1 MLNARPSYLVRL
13 VRSMSKKVGVFAVVA
28 LLSISASAIGPLNAT
43 VNAQPTLGGAS
54 GLSSGYGSTSST
66 CAIETVGWVICPIM
80 RSIALLA
87 DYGFAFIN
95 QNFLRVE
102 YDLTGGDSGVYKAWQ
117 MMLTLANI
125 IFVIAFLWVI
135 YTQISGRNSGGYSIK
150 RMLPRLIIGAILVNL
165 SYSVCVLAIDASNIG
180 GDAILQL
187 MTGVSGSIGDA
198 AMTLTSAE
206 NGFSDSRL
214 TDITTAVLSKFGT
227 VWILLA
233 PVAAVTVSIAVVCA
247 AGLVLLI
254 MRKVVISMFILISP
268 LIFVAY
274 LLPNLERIFQQ
285 WGRLFFQLLLIYP
298 VIAFLLGTGQVISA
312 TIVNVGSGGADAN
325 YSVKDDSYNGRNGGS
340 GSITTDLAASGAA
353 VLPLIGVWF
362 ILKNVSS
369 AVSTAGS
376 KFAANVNKRGSK
388 SQDEKMKAKLANRES
403 QGSKAGA
410 AAGLPSF
417 DRRPAFS
424 RLSRRRKAT
433 KAGSALPT
441 GGTAG
446 RAGASGSGLGGGL
459 PGGAGTDPESALN
472 NSLAQNPALAQFG
485 ADQSGQP
492 TVGDVA
498 GEAAKKLE
506 QTAVAKDENGN
517 GIDINVAA
525 TATDDKK
532 DKGKTAKDIFNNL
545 NKTRPVSKDQQRS
558 QGGGQGGGSGQSG
571 PSAPSTPGPV
581 TNAPIAAA
589 SMGGSQQNSGG
600 GSAPQIIAVPVQVDA
615 ASFLNK
621 EPRGASMGGMV
632 QPPTSGIEN
641 KAKARAQKYI
651 FDSATEVKQAEE
663 RLDILNNRDT
673 KSDEPP
679 TTTPEQKGDK

>member
-1 MLNARPSYLVRL
+1 MIYFV
-13 VRSMSKKVGVFAVVA
+13 SKKVGIFAVIS
-28 LLSISASAIGPLNAT
+28 LLAVSASAIGPVSSTA
-43 VNAQPTLGGAS
+43 NAQTGLGGSS

-102 YDLTGGDSGVYKAWQ
+102 YDLTGNDSGVYKTWQ
-117 MMLTLANI
+117 LMLSVANV

-135 YTQISGRNSGGYSIK
+135 YTQITGRNSGGYSIK
-150 RMLPRLIIGAILVNL
+150 RMLPRLIIGAIMVNL
-165 SYSVCVLAIDASNIG
+165 SYIICVLAIDASNVA
-180 GDAILQL
+180 GDAILDL
-187 MTGVSGSIGDA
+187 TTRVGATVGDA
-198 AMTLTSAE
+198 AMSLTSAE
-206 NGFSDSRL
+206 NGFNDSRL

-233 PVAAVTVSIAVVCA
+233 PVAAVTVSIAVICA

-274 LLPNLERIFQQ
+274 LLPNLERVFQQ

-298 VIAFLLGTGQVISA
+298 VIAFLLGTGQIISA

-403 QGSKAGA
+403 QGTKAGA

-424 RLSRRRKAT
+424 RLSRKRKAT
-433 KAGSALPT
+433 KAGSVLPS
-441 GGTAG
+441 GGNAAG
-446 RAGASGSGLGGGL
+446 RASKGIGSGFGA
-459 PGGAGTDPESALN
+459 GGAPAAEATDPSAALN
-472 NSLAQNPALAQFG
+472 NTLGQNPALAQFG
-485 ADQSGQP
+485 ADQAEQP
-492 TVGDVA
+492 NVTDAAGD
-498 GEAAKKLE
+498 AAKKLE
-506 QTAVAKDENGN
+506 QTNTAKDENGK
-517 GIDINVAA
+517 GVDINVAA
-525 TATDDKK
+525 TAGDDKK
-532 DKGKTAKDIFNNL
+532 EKGKTAKDIFNNL
-545 NKTRPVSKDQQRS
+545 SKSRQMGGGQS
-558 QGGGQGGGSGQSG
+558 SGNGGQGGGSGQAAPSG
-571 PSAPSTPGPV
+571 PSTPGPV
-581 TNAPIAAA
+581 ANAPI
-589 SMGGSQQNSGG
+589 SLPSGG
-600 GSAPQIIAVPVQVDA
+600 GTSQQSPGATAPQIIAVPVQVDA
-615 ASFLNK
+615 ASFLSK
-621 EPRGASMGGMV
+621 EPKNPAMGGMM
-632 QPPTSGIEN
+632 QPPTSDIEK

-663 RLDILNNRDT
+663 RLDILNNRDA

-679 TTTPEQKGDK
+679 TPLSEKKGDE